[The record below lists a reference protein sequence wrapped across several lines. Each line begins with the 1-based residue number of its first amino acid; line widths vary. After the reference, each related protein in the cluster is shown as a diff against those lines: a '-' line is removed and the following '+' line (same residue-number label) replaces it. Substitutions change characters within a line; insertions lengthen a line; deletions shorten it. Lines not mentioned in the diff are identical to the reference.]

1 MSITVRTVFITL
13 FVVIIA
19 VFALSA
25 WLVFLYPSTGH
36 IIISKLENNKN
47 TARFQV
53 TTQKDELEKVIN
65 KYLHENVDSDGL
77 SYTVSLDNDLQFH
90 GDVRILGIKVPI
102 SIAFEPILQANGDL
116 VLKQQYFQVG
126 ALSLPASIVL
136 EYLNRSYTFPE
147 WIVLQP
153 VQKKIYLSTTN
164 MSSDSGVR
172 IHVQK
177 FDLNKDEFKF
187 DVYLPGESH

>member
-1 MSITVRTVFITL
+1 MSITVKTVFITL
-13 FVVIIA
+13 FVVIITI
-19 VFALSA
+19 FALSV

-36 IIISKLENNKN
+36 VIISKLETNNN

-53 TTQKDELEKVIN
+53 TTQKKELEKAIN

-77 SYTVSLDNDLQFH
+77 SYSVTLDNDLQFH
-90 GDVRILGIKVPI
+90 GDVRILGLKVAV
-102 SIAFEPILQANGDL
+102 SIGFEPILQANGDL
-116 VLKQQYFQVG
+116 ILKQQYFQVG
-126 ALSLPASIVL
+126 ALSLPASVVL
-136 EYLNRSYTFPE
+136 EYLNRSYSFPE

-164 MSSDSGVR
+164 MSSDNGVR

-187 DVYLPGESH
+187 DVYLPGESP